1 MVTAAAAPYYT
12 LFVSASRRSFWAL
25 ESHRTTRSRN
35 AAKHWLR
42 CLPPQ
47 MRTDRTVFSH
57 SNPTASSLHQR
68 AGPPA
73 SRLQPHLRTA
83 TAWSGDREP
92 DEPCGREQER
102 APGAASSNCRAGGSR
117 SRTSCSSILSA
128 RAAREPAPR
137 PLFKLRSG
145 DLFFGS
151 NCLSCQWYAKL
162 IRGHCFH

>member
-1 MVTAAAAPYYT
+1 VITPARDCVATVTTDVPSMVTAAAAPYYT

-102 APGAASSNCRAGGSR
+102 APGAASSNYRVGGSR
-117 SRTSCSSILSA
+117 SRSRRQEQDELLLHLSA
-128 RAAREPAPR
+128 RAGA
-137 PLFKLRSG
+137 
-145 DLFFGS
+145 
-151 NCLSCQWYAKL
+151 
-162 IRGHCFH
+162 